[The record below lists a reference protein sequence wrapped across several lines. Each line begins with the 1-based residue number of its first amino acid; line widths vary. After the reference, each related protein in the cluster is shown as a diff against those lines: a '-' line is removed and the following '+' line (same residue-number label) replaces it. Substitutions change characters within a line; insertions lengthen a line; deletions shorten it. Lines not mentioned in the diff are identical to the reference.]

1 MKNRYFILFVLL
13 ALVST
18 TNAQTIS
25 RKVISNAGGTLRG
38 GNSQITFTLGETF
51 IPSLNSATAVITQG
65 FQQPGEQVR
74 TGSVAT
80 SICAGSSFSLPY
92 TATDIGG
99 GNTFTVQLSNAA
111 GSFASPVNIGT
122 LAGNAS
128 AAVINVT
135 IPSNT
140 IAGTGYRIRITSSSP
155 AFIGSDNGANITINA
170 VPVAVAQPV
179 TIYLDAAGAAS
190 VAAAQVNNGSAN
202 SCGIKSLALSKTA
215 FTCAN
220 LGANPVVLTVTDNNG
235 NVSTANAVVT
245 VVDNTIPV
253 ITCTTNQTVN
263 VNNTGC
269 TYKQA
274 DSGWDATASDNCSN
288 TGVHFAYTLSGATT
302 SLNTY
307 TTLKNVSFNVGV
319 TKVAVIAYDASNN
332 ASTTCNFNVTV
343 AKTLAVT
350 VTNSNPQLYY
360 GYTLDQSSIIK
371 GTPSG
376 GVGPYKVVIT
386 MSNLDSTARILN
398 CNLVSSSGDESWS
411 ASLGGTVVSAT
422 STSVGNTCPASGN
435 GITPISTAINVPVGG
450 SYSVT
455 ATLMSNA
462 RFTVTVTDANGCS
475 VSKTT
480 DVYSEDDRCFAG
492 NSGNA
497 KVKICHRTGNSN
509 DPCHE
514 LCVDQSAVAAHLA
527 HGDYI
532 GSCLPLCATP
542 TIHTKVVITEKKS
555 DELTEFEVIAYPN
568 PTDHQFNLIIKGGS
582 DEKVEVLVYDSLG
595 RMVKHI
601 DNSDG
606 QQIKFGEGLPTGT
619 YIAIIS
625 QGINQKTVRL
635 IKQ

>member
-1 MKNRYFILFVLL
+1 MKNIIILFVLL
-13 ALVST
+13 AIGSS

-25 RKVISNAGGTLRG
+25 RKVVSSAGGTLSG
-38 GNSQITFTLGETF
+38 GSSQITFSIGET
-51 IPSLNSATAVITQG
+51 IVPSLNVASAMITQG
-65 FQQPGEQVR
+65 FQQPGERIR
-74 TGSVAT
+74 TGSVDA
-80 SICAGSSFSLPY
+80 SVCASSSFNVPY

-99 GNTFTVQLSNAA
+99 GNTFTAQLSNAA
-111 GSFASPVNIGT
+111 GSFASPINIGT

-128 AAVINVT
+128 TAVINVT
-135 IPSNT
+135 IPAT
-140 IAGTGYRIRITSSSP
+140 ISAGTGYRIRVTSSSP
-155 AFIGSDNGANITINA
+155 PSIGSDNGANITINA

-179 TIYLDAAGAAS
+179 TIYLDAAGVAS
-190 VAAAQVNNGSAN
+190 VTAAQVNNGSPDA
-202 SCGIKSLALSKTA
+202 CGIKTLVLSKTA

-220 LGANPVVLTVTDNNG
+220 LGANPVVLTVTDNYG
-235 NVSTANAVVT
+235 NVSTANAVIT

-288 TGVHFAYTLSGATT
+288 TGVRFGYTLSGATT

-332 ASTTCNFNVTV
+332 PSTPCTFNVTV
-343 AKTLAVT
+343 TKTLDIT

-360 GYTLDQSSIIK
+360 GYTLDQSTIIK

-376 GVGPYKVVIT
+376 GVGPYTIAIT
-386 MSNLDSTARILN
+386 MNRPLSANVVN
-398 CNLVSSSGDESWS
+398 SSGDEIWLAGANT
-411 ASLGGTVVSAT
+411 ASSTNITCPPSGSFLATQYPVST
-422 STSVGNTCPASGN
+422 STNTITTVN
-435 GITPISTAINVPVGG
+435 G
-450 SYSVT
+450 YSIT
-455 ATLMSNA
+455 ATLMANA
-462 RFTVTVTDANGCS
+462 TFTVTVTDANGCS

-492 NSGNA
+492 NSSIT
-497 KVKICHRTGNSN
+497 KIKICHRTGNSN

-542 TIHTKVVITEKKS
+542 TIHTKVVTTQKKADEITAF
-555 DELTEFEVIAYPN
+555 DVIAYPN
-568 PTDHQFNLIIKGGS
+568 PTDHQFNLVIKGGS

-619 YIAIIS
+619 YIAIVS
-625 QGINQKTVRL
+625 QGNNQKTVRL
-635 IKQ
+635 IKE